1 MLMNHVL
8 RGLRNSCHIL
18 GVQHPII
25 GDLQERKGIYGCVY
39 GEPSTP
45 PTPLQT
51 PIYACAFQ
59 KDHLPW
65 SQLLGH
71 HVAASHAS
79 PHLPLQ
85 HPFLLQLGNGR
96 ELKRNE
102 PASRI

>member
-45 PTPLQT
+45 PTPLKLS
-51 PIYACAFQ
+51 PNA
-59 KDHLPW
+59 HLCLCLPGGPLALVTAPW
-65 SQLLGH
+65 PPRGSFPCLTTL
-71 HVAASHAS
+71 AA
-79 PHLPLQ
+79 
-85 HPFLLQLGNGR
+85 
-96 ELKRNE
+96 
-102 PASRI
+102 PASLSPAAG